1 MTQWN
6 PIWNVEI
13 DGVSYTS
20 AILANLTIRSGRT
33 NIYEQAQ
40 AGYINLQLID
50 VNQATIPVSINSTI
64 SVSIKDSTGTF
75 VAIFGWQCCGH
86 WA

>member
-13 DGVSYTS
+13 DGVAYTN
-20 AILANLTIRSGRT
+20 AILSNLTISSGRR

-40 AGYINLQLID
+40 AGYINLQLIEK
-50 VNQATIPVSINSTI
+50 ARHARSL
-64 SVSIKDSTGTF
+64 KL
-75 VAIFGWQCCGH
+75 
-86 WA
+86 